1 LPALA
6 MSLLPIFIEPALAV
20 AILTM
25 PIILTNGQQ
34 MISIQGWTIIVRQFT
49 LAGVTI
55 FVTITIVSSFV
66 SDIPSHFIGIVIGI
80 SLILF
85 PLFSF
90 MKLQLPVTLSPKWQI
105 LAGVLAGITGGLSA
119 EKTPLIIYCAAL
131 NLPRKTFMVAVGFIF
146 FTGGLGMLVGLSYTH
161 LMNATTA
168 PASAIA
174 VVMALVGFQ
183 VGAYL
188 RRGINGVMFRRLL
201 LSTMFILGLRQIIVN
216 LF

>member
-1 LPALA
+1 

-34 MISIQGWTIIVRQFT
+34 MTSIQGWTIIVRQFT

-131 NLPRKTFMVAVGFIF
+131 NLPRKTFMVAVGLYFLHRWFGNVSWAFIYPF
-146 FTGGLGMLVGLSYTH
+146 DECNDSTCLCH
-161 LMNATTA
+161 C
-168 PASAIA
+168 
-174 VVMALVGFQ
+174 
-183 VGAYL
+183 
-188 RRGINGVMFRRLL
+188 RRDGTCGV
-201 LSTMFILGLRQIIVN
+201 SSWGTIYGVA
-216 LF
+216 